1 MMDEKVAHQIAEFRE
16 DLNEQEK
23 EILHKIEELNEALE
37 SIDYI
42 PGYTFIQLDC
52 QPTVNVEI
60 ADFKKELT
68 DCIPDLDNPESNE
81 IKFVKIKELL
91 DKLKNRSSEN
101 TDRWVK
107 LVTDVRNWLDFR
119 AIELTREDRKQKEVY
134 DSSAGKSGGQTV
146 KLAYTILASAISYQF
161 GIREKKSFRLV
172 VIDEMFNNLDNQNS
186 RFAMD
191 LFKQLGLQLLVVTPL
206 DKISIVEPYISSIHL
221 VANNQEGKDSRVYPI
236 TMETLRKKKG
246 G

>member
-1 MMDEKVAHQIAEFRE
+1 
-16 DLNEQEK
+16 
-23 EILHKIEELNEALE
+23 ALE
-37 SIDYI
+37 NIDYI

-52 QPTVNVEI
+52 QPTANVEI
-60 ADFKKELT
+60 LDFKKELI
-68 DCIPDLDNPESNE
+68 DCIPDLEKPEENE
-81 IKFVKIKELL
+81 SKFIKIRDLL

-119 AIELTREDRKQKEVY
+119 AIELTRDDRKQKEVY

-236 TMETLRKKKG
+236 TMETLRKKKEG
-246 G
+246 S